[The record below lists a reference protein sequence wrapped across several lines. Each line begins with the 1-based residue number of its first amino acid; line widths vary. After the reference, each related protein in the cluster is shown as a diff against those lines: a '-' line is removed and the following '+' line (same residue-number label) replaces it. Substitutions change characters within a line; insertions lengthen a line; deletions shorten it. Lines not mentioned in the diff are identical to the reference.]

1 MPVADVRNL
10 QSSSILVSVF
20 LFSFVL
26 GKLNMS
32 KDYREPPLGLMW
44 RRKWLFSTV

>member
-1 MPVADVRNL
+1 MLSPIIGKEKVGCIVPLADVSNL

-32 KDYREPPLGLMW
+32 KD
-44 RRKWLFSTV
+44 